1 MAAPKE
7 ILWRREPHTE
17 GKHLV
22 LREYLK
28 AWLPILG
35 KVSGRILFIDGFAG
49 PGEYEGGEEGSPVI
63 AMRTLAEHSAKIRA
77 EVVFLF
83 IEKDERRAR
92 HLKGLVDRRRPR
104 LPPTAKVLVRKGDFD
119 SQMTEALDQLD
130 EQKGLMAPALVMID
144 PFGVKGMPMD
154 VIRRILANPKCEVYA
169 SFMWESMN
177 RFFSTPEFEGPLD
190 ELFGTGDWRSA
201 NDLAEKERR
210 DFLYGLY
217 RSQLKEAGA
226 EQVVHFDLY
235 AGNRLR
241 YSIFF
246 GTGHTKGSDRM
257 KKAMWKVAPW
267 GDFSFRG
274 VMRDQLV
281 LLEPQPDFQPL
292 RDTLQNRFA
301 DQGWVTVADI
311 LEFVSSD
318 ETAYHDTQV
327 KKPVLKP
334 MEEEGLIRVER
345 PEGSR
350 KGTFSEGCRI
360 LFGTAVG
367 SADRPETAST
377 SQRTL
382 FMV

>member
-1 MAAPKE
+1 MAAPNE
-7 ILWRREPHTE
+7 ILWRRKPHTE

-35 KVSGRILFIDGFAG
+35 EGSGRILFIDGFAG

-63 AMRTLAEHSAKIRA
+63 AMRTLAEHLARIRA

-83 IEKDERRAR
+83 IEKDERRVR
-92 HLKGLVDRRRPR
+92 HLKDLVDGWRPR
-104 LPPTAKVLVRKGDFD
+104 LPPTARVLVRPGDFD
-119 SQMTEALDQLD
+119 SQMTEALDHLD
-130 EQKGLMAPALVMID
+130 EQKRLMAPALVMID
-144 PFGVKGMPMD
+144 PFGVKDMPMD
-154 VIRRILANPKCEVYA
+154 VIRRILANRKCEVYA

-201 NDLAEKERR
+201 HGLAEKERK

-246 GTGHTKGSDRM
+246 GTGHRKGSDRM
-257 KKAMWKVAPW
+257 KKAIWKVAPW

-301 DQGWVTVADI
+301 DQGWVTVSDI

-334 MEEEGLIRVER
+334 MEEKGLIRVER
-345 PEGSR
+345 PEGGR
-350 KGTFSEGCRI
+350 KGTFSAGCRI
-360 LFGTAVG
+360 RFEPAVG
-367 SADRPETAST
+367 SADRPETASL